1 MKNNYGINKSQVI
14 EGWMLDPHER
24 DITDMFPG
32 DYGWRVI
39 LVVGYD
45 ANGNRVKL
53 TIKRADKKQCI
64 ELLTELG
71 LYFIENYN

>member
-14 EGWMLDPHER
+14 EGWMLEPHEQ
-24 DITDMFPG
+24 DTGDMFAR

-39 LVVGYD
+39 LVVGFE
-45 ANGNRVKL
+45 ANGTRIKR
-53 TIKRADKKQCI
+53 TIKKVNKNQCI

-71 LYFIENYN
+71 LYFIEDYN